1 MFVFLAQIAEVKI
14 CESFKQK
21 ILRVAMGRDLSFN
34 EYVSSL
40 CEKAVKKLSV
50 LSRLS
55 SPMSFQQRRLLMKL
69 FIKPQF
75 GYFHSMFHGREF
87 K

>member
-1 MFVFLAQIAEVKI
+1 
-14 CESFKQK
+14 
-21 ILRVAMGRDLSFN
+21 MGRDLSFN

-40 CEKAVKKLSV
+40 CKKAVKKLFV

-55 SPMSFQQRRLLMKL
+55 SLMSFQQRRLLMKL
-69 FIKPQF
+69 FIEPQF
-75 GYFHSMFHGREF
+75 GYFHSMVNGREF